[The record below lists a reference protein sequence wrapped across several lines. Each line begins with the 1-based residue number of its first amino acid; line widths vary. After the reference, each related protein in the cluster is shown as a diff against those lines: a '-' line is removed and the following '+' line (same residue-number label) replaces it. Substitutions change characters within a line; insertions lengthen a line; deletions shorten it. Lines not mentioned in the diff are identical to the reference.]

1 MIQPSALVL
10 LAVSLFTPAASA
22 HGEITSPPARLPGP
36 AMAQA
41 CGQQAVNAVLAD
53 STMPIE
59 SVPFSSSSS
68 CNSFL
73 CRGALF
79 ADNASLLQRFTPG
92 QTIPFKASI
101 PIPHEGPCNVS
112 VVNTQTN
119 SVVGQ
124 PLLVFDSYADERL
137 ARLPANNTAFSV
149 TLPTDGEVLKECG
162 APGVCVLQWF
172 WFGEGARQTYESC
185 VDFVVEVSTGVQEG
199 AAQGGGEKLNKC
211 GRVGKRRQRR

>member
-1 MIQPSALVL
+1 
-10 LAVSLFTPAASA
+10 
-22 HGEITSPPARLPGP
+22 
-36 AMAQA
+36 
-41 CGQQAVNAVLAD
+41 
-53 STMPIE
+53 MPIE

-68 CNSFL
+68 CKPQPSLSSGHLPFSLHHVPSSTDTIPDLKGNPFL